1 MKTTLLKPALFLMA
15 VGIWPAVGTAGPVFF
30 PGRLDGNA
38 FTPAKNAA
46 AACYSIRSST
56 IKAEITNGLAT
67 VRLLEEVT
75 GPAESLETVCII
87 PLPADVSAGTAAVV
101 RIGPDGKES
110 PVEGVQ
116 FLPAAEARRLY
127 ESVSAAIGRP
137 QLLALGG
144 RPALVAPS
152 FALKDEVSLAV
163 TFRLAAE
170 GRDGL
175 QSISL
180 PTPVTHC
187 ARGGVGRLTAE
198 VTLSEKNPLRTIF
211 SPSHDVKVTRD
222 GLTRAVVRS
231 KCEDWS
237 GNEDLRLFWV
247 ADTDELGLRVLAS
260 RPDKGED
267 GFFMLF
273 GNPTGSA
280 TAEKAAP
287 REILFILDTSGSM
300 RGEKIEQARAAMEY
314 CLERLNP
321 DDRFN
326 IITFGTKVTPFQASP
341 VAASAERVT
350 AARAFMEEAVA
361 EGGTNISGALA
372 AALVGEAT
380 PGRPRLAIFLT
391 DGAPTAGEMIPNK
404 IIEAV
409 KTQNRSGTQVFVF
422 GVGDDVN
429 AHLLDKLAE
438 ETEGSSEY
446 VRRGEA
452 IDDKVAVL
460 YDRLANPFLTCVA
473 LDCGDLQTT
482 AVYPKKLPTL
492 FRGSEVM
499 LLGRYR
505 NGGKHTFTVSGLRVG
520 QAFSYTC
527 TAELPGEAEDAAGRE
542 FLPPLWAAR
551 TIGFLLQEIRLHGRN
566 DELIAEVVRLS
577 RRYGI
582 ATEYTGFIA
591 TAGREI
597 EEMDDKELA
606 GEVKKRMEAAN
617 DIQSGS
623 WAVNQA
629 FNDRQMQTKLNA
641 SPSAN
646 TYVGRRGEVVKA
658 DTIRHI
664 GGQAFYLREGQ
675 WVAAAEAGS
684 RKVRAVALNS
694 PEYLDLV
701 RTSREFAQ
709 AQQLGWSV
717 AMNVGE
723 ERIVVEKDGQQQDE
737 ELKKLAPPPE
747 AEPEV
752 DRQEFNQQLNPFNE
766 MPNMKNIQKLNLRRN
781 GAAEE

>member
-1 MKTTLLKPALFLMA
+1 MNSPRLNMLAVLLASGLFA
-15 VGIWPAVGTAGPVFF
+15 TAQAGPVFI
-30 PGRLDGNA
+30 PGRLDGDA
-38 FTPAKNAA
+38 FKPGSNAA

-67 VRLLEEVT
+67 VRLLEEVI
-75 GPAESLETVCII
+75 GPAESLETLCII
-87 PLPADVSAGTAAVV
+87 PLPANVTAGTAAVV
-101 RIGPDGKES
+101 QVGPDGNES
-110 PVEGVQ
+110 PVAGVK
-116 FLPAAEARRLY
+116 FLPFAEARTLY
-127 ESVSAAIGRP
+127 ELVSAAIGRP

-152 FALKDEVSLAV
+152 FALKGDMSFAV
-163 TFRLAAE
+163 TFRQPVD

-180 PTPVTHC
+180 TTPVTHC

-198 VTLSEKNPLRTIF
+198 VNLSEKNPLRTVF

-222 GLTRAVVRS
+222 GLTRAMVRS
-231 KCEDWS
+231 KCENWS

-247 ADTDELGLRVLAS
+247 ADTDDLGLRVLAS

-287 REILFILDTSGSM
+287 RDILFILDTSGSM

-314 CLERLNP
+314 CLGRLNP

-326 IITFGTKVTPFQASP
+326 LITFGTKVTPFKDSP
-341 VAASAERVT
+341 VPASFGNVA
-350 AARAFMEEAVA
+350 AARTFMEEAVA

-372 AALVGEAT
+372 AALAGDAT

-391 DGAPTAGEMIPNK
+391 DGAPTAGEMIPSK

-446 VRRGEA
+446 VRRGES
-452 IDDKVAVL
+452 IDDKVAAL
-460 YDRLANPFLTCVA
+460 YDRLANPFLTRVA

-520 QAFSYTC
+520 KALSYSC
-527 TAELPGEAEDAAGRE
+527 TVELPGDSEDAAGRE

-582 ATEYTGFIA
+582 VTEYTGFIA
-591 TAGREI
+591 TAGKDI
-597 EEMDDKELA
+597 DKMGNKELA

-629 FNDRQMQTKLNA
+629 FNDRQMQTKMNA
-641 SPSAN
+641 SAEAN

-658 DTIRHI
+658 ETIRQI
-664 GGQAFYLREGQ
+664 GGQAFYLRDGQ

-701 RTSREFAQ
+701 RTNREFAQ

-723 ERIVVEKDGQQQDE
+723 ERIVVEKDGKQQDE
-737 ELKKLAPPPE
+737 ELRKLAPPPE
-747 AEPEV
+747 EEPEV
-752 DRQEFNQQLNPFNE
+752 DRQEFNQQWNQLNQ
-766 MPNMKNIQKLNLRRN
+766 MPNMKNIQKFNLRQN
-781 GAAEE
+781 GAVEE